1 MNTSGSSSRALNAPP
16 LSRFAAQK
24 LGEQRAQLALQLR
37 TLLWQHGLRWP
48 AWIDARPG
56 RLQLL
61 LADCVDAPLAAT
73 RHALLVNQTDRL
85 SQGLVALG
93 LALAA
98 PRLAFWVQSPS
109 TRPTVQAKSLASGIV
124 QLSAPPV
131 YPSQPTRALPAHEG
145 RAWALPAEQVAA
157 IADLLSKSAT
167 PQASA
172 GLISVVGA
180 VQRPGVVCLPDQP
193 ITPRQLVAQVG
204 GATTAA
210 WVPLLSDPVHGT
222 IWEADRPLAQGSV
235 GTQPSVLYVLP
246 ARHDLIRR
254 HRASTSLQKRAANAC
269 LGCSLCTDLC
279 PSASVGTKPHLLM
292 RALGQGSGPQ
302 LSPQVLL
309 ATHGC
314 TRCGACSVA
323 CPADLLPGAVVAAF
337 AAELPAADAGAAPD
351 EQEPAALPDLSRLP
365 WSRMLARLGLDGFAP
380 VAIEPAS
387 PAIRSG

>member
-1 MNTSGSSSRALNAPP
+1 MTSSVLPSSARTAPP
-16 LSRFAAQK
+16 LSRFAAQQ
-24 LGEQRAQLALQLR
+24 LGEQRAPLAQQLR

-73 RHALLVNQTDRL
+73 RQALLLNQADRL

-98 PRLAFWVQSPS
+98 PRVAFWVAHQSTAPS
-109 TRPTVQAKSLASGIV
+109 LPEKPRSTGIAR
-124 QLSAPPV
+124 LSAPPV
-131 YPSQPTRALPAHEG
+131 YPSQPTRALAAHEG

-157 IADLLSKSAT
+157 IADLLSDAS
-167 PQASA
+167 PQPQTSTR
-172 GLISVVGA
+172 LISVVGA
-180 VQRPGVVCLPDQP
+180 VQRPGVLALPDQT
-193 ITPRQLVAQVG
+193 ITPRQLVGQAG
-204 GATTAA
+204 GATSAA

-222 IWEADRPLAQGSV
+222 IWEADRPLSQGVV
-235 GTQPSVLYVLP
+235 GTPPSVLYVLP
-246 ARHDLIRR
+246 ARHELVRR
-254 HRASTSLQKRAANAC
+254 HRASSSLQKRAANAC

-279 PSASVGTKPHLLM
+279 PSATVGTKPHLLM
-292 RALGQGSGPQ
+292 RALGQGAGPT
-302 LSPQVLL
+302 LSPQVLR

-337 AAELPAADAGAAPD
+337 AAELPDPDSNPTLDA
-351 EQEPAALPDLSRLP
+351 EEPAALPDLSRLP

-380 VAIEPAS
+380 VVL
-387 PAIRSG
+387 